1 MTRIIDNSKE
11 KLASVL
17 NREFSDADEIAIASA
32 YFNVHGYG
40 AIKDGLGDRPLRLLL
55 GREPTESI
63 KWEEEVL
70 KELEEEEDDLRY
82 FTLLRQAIEYFEDP
96 KREVRTI
103 IGPFFHGKAY
113 IAARPSLQEVRNG
126 VGTVGSSNFTLGGLV
141 RNRELNMLNSD
152 REVVQEL
159 ADWFLDAWK
168 ESRDF
173 KTEFLSFLKNYVTT
187 RSPYEVVA
195 KALYETYKSN
205 LDVSVDAQKVLRTL
219 YPHQMLSVRNALFTL
234 EKYGGVL
241 IADATGLGKTRVA
254 LSLALNAIREGK
266 KTLLIAP
273 KSVLDTTWQ
282 DEMRETKI
290 HIDSVSSEKLS
301 QDPDSVLAQYQD
313 KDFII
318 VDEAHYFRT
327 PSTIRYSALR
337 ELLLKNNA
345 QVILATATPVNNS
358 LMDLYFL
365 FSLYLKEDCISD
377 LYNMTLK
384 GYFTANQ
391 KKWIQGEP
399 IDMEEVLQ
407 RFMVRHSRHLA
418 QALDKEGKIRF
429 PRRVLDD
436 DPRDRYST
444 DIDYQRIDEIL
455 GAMNFVFY
463 DLSVDRLGER
473 LKLPDGT
480 PVSSAVEE
488 SRRETLKG
496 LIKTVVI
503 VNIFKRLE
511 SSVEAFTETLESLDE
526 YMTNAIRY
534 AQEQGYFVPPSL
546 KGDLIFSSEEELPT
560 PDELF
565 YKPGFA
571 AAKQRC
577 RLTPKEVEDFVAK
590 CKKDQEAIKR
600 LLAVLPSG
608 DAKYET
614 FGLRMKDILKG
625 LDPSSANGVIVFS
638 QYAATARYLY
648 DKLRKNFLSLPV
660 RLVTGEESRDEYD
673 RKVDKTEVIRAF
685 QKSGGILVSTDVLS
699 EGQNLQNAQYVV
711 NYDFPW
717 NPVVLIQ
724 RVGRVDRM
732 GSIHPE
738 VYLVNML
745 PKNGDPD
752 DPESLEYF
760 LELMKKLY
768 MRLEAIRQTVG
779 LDASTLGEEA
789 APKDFG
795 VQEALA
801 RGDSTVLESLARE
814 LEQFTTDPMDAL
826 ARIMDEKG
834 LDWLKSLPAGIGAYK
849 EGTRDSLFILFTDGK
864 EHYWRMKYF
873 DGGKETVT
881 STNEIVNLLLVGD
894 TSNKGQM
901 IQYASLIDRMREMK
915 GELAAEL
922 ERRRQRSATLEGTPA
937 KPSKVVREIFDELA
951 RSGAEGEELAAA
963 FREMANRSALV
974 RELQEA
980 RKNGELFKRA
990 RELLKN
996 EKGRG
1001 LAAGPQVGAEPL
1013 KLRRVCWC
1021 WVQPTPNQTLSD
1033 ASLAPLLPLRRPSS
1047 ARTP

>member
-1 MTRIIDNSKE
+1 MTRIIDNSKD
-11 KLASVL
+11 KLASLL
-17 NREFSDADEIAIASA
+17 NKEFSDTDEIAIASA

-40 AIKDGLGDRPLRLLL
+40 AIKEGLGDKPLRLLL

-63 KWEEEVL
+63 KWEEEIL
-70 KELEEEEDDLRY
+70 KELEQEEDNPQY
-82 FTLLRQAIEYFEDP
+82 FNRLQEAIKYFEDS
-96 KREVRTI
+96 KRNVHTVE
-103 IGPFFHGKAY
+103 GPFFHGKAY
-113 IAARPSLQEVRNG
+113 IGASPGLQEVKNG
-126 VGTVGSSNFTLGGLV
+126 IGVVGSSNFTYGGLV
-141 RNRELNMLNSD
+141 SNRELNMMNTD

-159 ADWFLDAWK
+159 ADWFLDVWK

-173 KTEFLSFLKNYVTT
+173 KDEFLSFLKNYVTT

-195 KALYETYKSN
+195 KALYETYKSS
-205 LDVSVDAQKVLRTL
+205 LDVSVEAQKVLRTL
-219 YPHQMLSVRNALFTL
+219 YPHQMLTVRGALSIL

-254 LSLALNAIREGK
+254 LSLALNATREGR

-282 DEMRETKI
+282 DEIRETNI
-290 HIDSVSSEKLS
+290 YIDNVTSEKLS

-318 VDEAHYFRT
+318 VDEAHYFRN

-337 ELLLKNNA
+337 ELVLKNNA
-345 QVILATATPVNNS
+345 QVVLATATPVNNS

-365 FSLYLKEDCISD
+365 FSLYLNEDCISD
-377 LYNMTLK
+377 LYNMTLR

-391 KKWIQGEP
+391 RRWIQDEP

-407 RFMVRHSRHLA
+407 RFMVRHSRRLA
-418 QALDKEGKIRF
+418 QALDKEGKIKF
-429 PRRVLDD
+429 PRRILDD

-444 DIDYQRIDEIL
+444 NIDYQRISEIL
-455 GAMNFVFY
+455 DTMNFVFY

-488 SRRETLKG
+488 SRREMLKK
-496 LIKTVVI
+496 LIKGIVI
-503 VNIFKRLE
+503 INIFKRLE
-511 SSVEAFTETLESLDE
+511 SSVEAFTETLESLAE

-534 AQEQGYFVPPSL
+534 AQEQGYFIPPSL
-546 KGDLIFSSEEELPT
+546 KEDLIFSSEEELPT

-565 YKPGFA
+565 YKPRFA

-577 RLTPKEVEDFVAK
+577 KLAPQEVDDFVTK
-590 CKKDQEAIKR
+590 CKEDQEAIKR
-600 LLAVLPSG
+600 LMAVLPSV
-608 DAKYET
+608 DAKYEA
-614 FGLRMKDILKG
+614 FELRIKDIVKG
-625 LDPSSANGVIVFS
+625 LDRSAANGVIVFS

-648 DKLRKNFLSLPV
+648 SKLLKGVPSLPV
-660 RLVTGEESRDEYD
+660 RLVTGEESRDELG
-673 RKVDKTEVIRAF
+673 RKMDKTDVIRAF

-732 GSIHPE
+732 GSLYPE

-752 DPESLEYF
+752 DPASLEHF
-760 LELMKKLY
+760 LKLMKKLY
-768 MRLEAIRQTVG
+768 MRLEAIRQTIG

-795 VQEALA
+795 IVQEALA
-801 RGDSTVLESLARE
+801 RSDSSVLDSLARE

-826 ARIMDEKG
+826 AKIMDERG
-834 LDWLKSLPAGIGAYK
+834 LQWLQSLPDGIGAVK
-849 EGTRDSLFILFTDGK
+849 KGDRDSLFILFTDGS
-864 EHYWRMKYF
+864 EYYWRMKYF
-873 DGGKETVT
+873 DGKKETVS
-881 STNEIVNLLLVGD
+881 STNEIVNLLLTGD
-894 TSNKGQM
+894 VNNKGEM
-901 IQYASLIDRMREMK
+901 IQYETLIDRMGALKE
-915 GELAAEL
+915 ETLNEIE
-922 ERRRQRSATLEGTPA
+922 ERRRRALTLEGTPA
-937 KPSKVVREIFDELA
+937 KPTRTITEIYNELA
-951 RSGAEGEELAAA
+951 SSGEDGERLASMFRS
-963 FREMANRSALV
+963 RANSSALV
-974 RELQEA
+974 RELQKA
-980 RKNGELFKRA
+980 RRNGELLKKA
-990 RELLKN
+990 KELLEDRGEN
-996 EKGRG
+996 NTPPAKGS
-1001 LAAGPQVGAEPL
+1001 EPL
-1013 KLRRVCWC
+1013 KLRRICWC
-1021 WVQPTPNQTLSD
+1021 WVQPSD
-1033 ASLAPLLPLRRPSS
+1033 KKELE
-1047 ARTP
+1047 

>member
-1 MTRIIDNSKE
+1 MN
-11 KLASVL
+11 
-17 NREFSDADEIAIASA
+17 
-32 YFNVHGYG
+32 
-40 AIKDGLGDRPLRLLL
+40 
-55 GREPTESI
+55 
-63 KWEEEVL
+63 
-70 KELEEEEDDLRY
+70 ELEQEEDDPKY
-82 FTLLRQAIEYFEDP
+82 FELLQEAIKYFEDP
-96 KREVRTI
+96 KRNVHTI
-103 IGPFFHGKAY
+103 VGPFFHGKAY
-113 IAARPSLQEVRNG
+113 IGASPSLQEVKNG
-126 VGTVGSSNFTLGGLV
+126 IGTVGSSNFTYGGLV
-141 RNRELNMLNSD
+141 KNRELNMLNTD

-159 ADWFLDAWK
+159 RDWFLDVWSQ
-168 ESRDF
+168 SRDF
-173 KTEFLSFLKNYVTT
+173 KEEFLSFLKNYVTT

-195 KALYETYKSN
+195 KALYETYKSS
-205 LDVSVDAQKVLRTL
+205 LDVSVETQKVLRTL
-219 YPHQMLSVRNALFTL
+219 YPHQMLSVRGALSIL

-241 IADATGLGKTRVA
+241 VADATGLGKTRVA

-282 DEMRETKI
+282 DEMRETNI

-301 QDPDSVLAQYQD
+301 QDPDSALAQYQD

-345 QVILATATPVNNS
+345 QVVFATATPVNNS

-391 KKWIQGEP
+391 KRWLQGEP

-455 GAMNFVFY
+455 DVMNFEFY
-463 DLSVDRLGER
+463 DLSVDRFGER

-488 SRRETLKG
+488 SKREMLKR
-496 LIKTVVI
+496 LIKAIVI
-503 VNIFKRLE
+503 INIFKRLE
-511 SSVEAFTETLESLDE
+511 SSVEAFRETLESLAE

-534 AQEQGYFVPPSL
+534 AQERGYFVPPSL
-546 KGDLIFSSEEELPT
+546 KEDLIFSSEEELPT
-560 PDELF
+560 PEELF
-565 YKPGFA
+565 YKPRFA
-571 AAKQRC
+571 AAKERC
-577 RLTPKEVEDFVAK
+577 RLTPEEVEGFVAK
-590 CKKDQEAIKR
+590 CKEDQETIKK
-600 LLAVLPSG
+600 LLAVLPPG

-614 FGLRMKDILKG
+614 FEQRIKDILKG
-625 LDPSSANGVIVFS
+625 LDPSSPNGLIVFS

-648 DKLRKNFLSLPV
+648 NKLLKRVPSLPV
-660 RLVTGEESRDEYD
+660 QLVTGEESRNECGN
-673 RKVDKTEVIRAF
+673 KVDKTEVIRAF

-732 GSIHPE
+732 GSLYPE
-738 VYLVNML
+738 VYLVNIL

-752 DPESLEYF
+752 DPKSLEHF
-760 LELMKKLY
+760 LRLMKKLY
-768 MRLEAIRQTVG
+768 MRLEAIRQTIG

-801 RGDSTVLESLARE
+801 KRDSSVLESLARE

-826 ARIMDEKG
+826 ARIMDERG
-834 LDWLKSLPAGIGAYK
+834 LQWLQSLPDGIGAIK
-849 EGTRDSLFILFTDGK
+849 KGDRDSLFILFTDGS
-864 EHYWRMKYF
+864 EYYWRMKYF
-873 DGGKETVT
+873 DGKKETVS
-881 STNEIVNLLLVGD
+881 STNEIVNCLLTGD
-894 TSNKGQM
+894 VNNKGEM
-901 IQYASLIDRMREMK
+901 IQYEILIGRMKALKEETMK
-915 GELAAEL
+915 EIE
-922 ERRRQRSATLEGTPA
+922 ERRRRALTLEGTPS
-937 KPSKVVREIFDELA
+937 KPTKAIMEVYDELA
-951 RSGAEGEELAAA
+951 RSGEEGERLAIA
-963 FREMANRSALV
+963 FKNRANSSSLV
-974 RELQEA
+974 RELQRA
-980 RKNGELFKRA
+980 RKDGQLLRRA
-990 RELLKN
+990 KELLEN
-996 EKGRG
+996 EKREGV
-1001 LAAGPQVGAEPL
+1001 AGPQGGAEPL

-1021 WVQPTPNQTLSD
+1021 WVQPESNP
-1033 ASLAPLLPLRRPSS
+1033 P
-1047 ARTP
+1047 